1 MAILVAED
9 TPVNAILLR
18 NILERAGH
26 SVVLAKDGVEA
37 LEAVEQNPAI
47 ALAAVDVQMPRMN
60 GLELVRALRGRPDTA
75 DLPVVFITSSSD
87 AEVVREA
94 VALRSAGYI
103 LKPIVEPSRVL
114 QQIGAALA
122 NVPPLLVSEERQ
134 RQRLGVG
141 SSTYRGLLEP
151 FREQLV
157 EMRSAVSAGDA
168 EPDRLEELRERAEQL
183 GAERL
188 ARRLLDASDPAL
200 VVREIDAVRAEIDQR
215 SNGR

>member
-26 SVVLAKDGVEA
+26 RVVLAKDGVEA

-47 ALAAVDVQMPRMN
+47 ALAAVDVRMPRMN
-60 GLELVRALRGRPDTA
+60 GLEFVRALRDRPDTA
-75 DLPVVFITSSSD
+75 DLPVVFITSSSE

-94 VALRSAGYI
+94 VALKSAGYI

-114 QQIGAALA
+114 QQIGDALA
-122 NVPPLLVSEERQ
+122 DAPKVLVAQEEQCR
-134 RQRLGVG
+134 RLGVG
-141 SSTYRGLLEP
+141 VRTYRVQLDALE
-151 FREQLV
+151 EQLAAIRPEV
-157 EMRSAVSAGDA
+157 EGGSADPS
-168 EPDRLEELRERAEQL
+168 RLGELRENAEKL

-188 ARRLLDASDPAL
+188 ARRLAGSPEPTSIL
-200 VVREIDAVRAEIDQR
+200 REIDALRAEIAQR
-215 SNGR
+215 SSGR